1 MAQNN
6 SVFVQKTSTYSR
18 GRPNLRIDMT
28 QVANLKLLGFTWKK
42 IANLLGACTSFVHK
56 NRTVEEMESNYSN
69 IVDDDLDVIVTNI
82 YRDSPNMGEKM
93 MTGALR
99 SHGIKVQRV
108 RMRQSMTR
116 VNPSRQLHTRRIE
129 RRVYN
134 ICAPNALW

>member
-18 GRPNLRIDMT
+18 GKPNLRNDMT
-28 QVANLKLLGFTWKK
+28 QVANLKSLGFTWKK
-42 IANLLGACTSFVHK
+42 IANLLGVCTSFLRK
-56 NRTVEEMESNYSN
+56 NRTAEEMESNYLN
-69 IVDDDLDVIVTNI
+69 IVDDDLDVIVRNI
-82 YRDSPNMGEKM
+82 YRDSPNMGERM

-116 VNPSRQLHTRRIE
+116 VNPSRQSLTRRIE
-129 RRVYN
+129 
-134 ICAPNALW
+134 